1 MAVPQ
6 FEPTTLSEWQS
17 VFDEAYEEVLLLFHD
32 NILRLF
38 LGSEEVRLLR
48 SFCAYLGL
56 LMIWQCHCY
65 SKHVCLSCAEGGVDV
80 SWAQRWEAVRCQHC
94 ALRKTLPLTPD

>member
-17 VFDEAYEEVLLLFHD
+17 VFDEAYDEVLLLFHD

-48 SFCAYLGL
+48 SFCAYLL
-56 LMIWQCHCY
+56 AC
-65 SKHVCLSCAEGGVDV
+65 
-80 SWAQRWEAVRCQHC
+80 
-94 ALRKTLPLTPD
+94 